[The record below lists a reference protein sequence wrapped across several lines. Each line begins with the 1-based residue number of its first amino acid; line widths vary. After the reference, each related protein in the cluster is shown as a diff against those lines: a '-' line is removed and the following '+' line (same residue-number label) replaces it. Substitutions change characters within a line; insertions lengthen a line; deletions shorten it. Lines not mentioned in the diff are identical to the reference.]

1 VRRILIIDRH
11 EIVREGLKRI
21 LDDQAGPKVI
31 GEAGAAPDALR
42 LVRERDWD
50 MAVLDFSLGGRGGLE
65 VLKELRRIRSK
76 MPVLILSMHTEE
88 DYARRAFKAGAA
100 GYITKDSPRG
110 EFARAIDKVLGGGRY
125 VSAALA
131 ETLSADLARGTDRP
145 PHEILSDREFEV
157 LRWIGLGKT
166 VREIATL
173 LTLSDKT
180 VSTYRARLLE
190 KMDLKTS
197 AQLICYAIRNQ
208 LVDPLGDEQALSSAA
223 KSRDR

>member
-1 VRRILIIDRH
+1 VRRILIIDRY

-21 LDDQAGPKVI
+21 LDEQAGPKVI
-31 GEAGAAPDALR
+31 GEAGAAPDALK

-50 MAVLDFSLGGRGGLE
+50 MALLDFSLGGRGGLE

-76 MPVLILSMHTEE
+76 MPVLILSMHSEE
-88 DYARRAFKAGAA
+88 HYARRAFKAGAA
-100 GYITKDSPRG
+100 GYITKDSPRA
-110 EFARAIDKVLGGGRY
+110 EFAKAMDKVLGGGRY

-131 ETLSADLARGTDRP
+131 EALSADLARGTDRP
-145 PHEILSDREFEV
+145 PHETLSDREFEV

-166 VREIATL
+166 VSEIANML
-173 LTLSDKT
+173 SLSDKT

-197 AQLICYAIRNQ
+197 AQLICYAIHNQ
-208 LVDPLGDEQALSSAA
+208 LVDPLGDE
-223 KSRDR
+223 